1 LLLVVIDVSV
11 EFINISLLELDRLCC
26 ETGDCKLR
34 LKDLEMTLQLME
46 RISDYDVSL
55 EQYPTPATIAAAVLF
70 SAEMDHGDIGGKLV
84 FDLGCGDGIFAI
96 GAALLGAK
104 KAVGV
109 DVQSKALKA
118 SQRNSNLL
126 GTEDTTD
133 WVLGDVSNLTLKAP
147 IDTVL
152 SNPPFG
158 VKKRGADL
166 GFLRKA
172 ISIARVTYSMHLSG
186 EKNRVFLRSAVEDL
200 GGDIT
205 QIESFEFPI
214 PRIYKFHRKERHM
227 IRVDLYRICNV
238 DCE

>member
-1 LLLVVIDVSV
+1 LLLVVIDASV

-133 WVLGDVSNLTLKAP
+133 WILGDVAALALIEP

-166 GFLRKA
+166 RFLRKA

>member
-1 LLLVVIDVSV
+1 MSGPG
-11 EFINISLLELDRLCC
+11 RLSC
-26 ETGDCKLR
+26 EIGDCKLR
-34 LKDLEMTLQLME
+34 LKDLEIILQSME
-46 RISDYDVSL
+46 RISKHDVSL

-133 WVLGDVSNLTLKAP
+133 WVLGDVTDLTLKEP

-166 GFLRKA
+166 RFLRKA

-186 EKNRVFLRSAVEDL
+186 EKNRAFLRNAVEDL
-200 GGDIT
+200 GGVVT
-205 QIESFEFPI
+205 QIERFEFPI
-214 PRIYKFHRKERHM
+214 PKIFKFHRKERHM

>member
-1 LLLVVIDVSV
+1 M
-11 EFINISLLELDRLCC
+11 
-26 ETGDCKLR
+26 R
-34 LKDLEMTLQLME
+34 LKDLEMTLQSME

-70 SAEMDHGDIGGKLV
+70 SAEMDHGDIGDKFV

-118 SQRNSNLL
+118 SLRNSNLL

-152 SNPPFG
+152 SNPPF
-158 VKKRGADL
+158 
-166 GFLRKA
+166 
-172 ISIARVTYSMHLSG
+172 
-186 EKNRVFLRSAVEDL
+186 
-200 GGDIT
+200 
-205 QIESFEFPI
+205 
-214 PRIYKFHRKERHM
+214 
-227 IRVDLYRICNV
+227 
-238 DCE
+238 

>member
-1 LLLVVIDVSV
+1 
-11 EFINISLLELDRLCC
+11 
-26 ETGDCKLR
+26 
-34 LKDLEMTLQLME
+34 ME

-70 SAEMDHGDIGGKLV
+70 SAEMDHGDIGDKLV

-118 SQRNSNLL
+118 SLRNSNLL

-147 IDTVL
+147 

-166 GFLRKA
+166 RFLRKA

-186 EKNRVFLRSAVEDL
+186 EKNRIFLRSAVEDL

-227 IRVDLYRICNV
+227 IRVDLYRICKV

>member
-1 LLLVVIDVSV
+1 MLLVVIDASV

>member
-1 LLLVVIDVSV
+1 MLLVVIDVSV

-166 GFLRKA
+166 RFLRKA

-227 IRVDLYRICNV
+227 IRVDLYRIWNV